1 MLSNSQSFGG
11 FDPKIFLKPVNMD
24 FICSICSSVV
34 RQPKECTV
42 CGTLFCSDC
51 LKQWEEKNR
60 KSILYP

>member
-1 MLSNSQSFGG
+1 MLSSTESFGG

>member
-24 FICSICSSVV
+24 FICSSVV